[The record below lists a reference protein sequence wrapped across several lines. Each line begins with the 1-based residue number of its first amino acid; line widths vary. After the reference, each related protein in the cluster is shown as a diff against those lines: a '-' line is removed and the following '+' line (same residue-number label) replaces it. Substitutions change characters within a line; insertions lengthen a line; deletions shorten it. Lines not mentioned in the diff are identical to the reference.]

1 LWSALFYSI
10 GYSFYKIIAVFII
23 GVPLT
28 PLVWQFM
35 RIYREKIARDSQL
48 SQWDEVK

>member
-1 LWSALFYSI
+1 LWSAIFYSV
-10 GYSFYKIIAVFII
+10 GYSFYKIIAVFVI

-35 RIYREKIARDSQL
+35 TIYGEKIARDRQL
-48 SQWDEVK
+48 SQWEEVK

>member
-1 LWSALFYSI
+1 MPGATARNTNLE
-10 GYSFYKIIAVFII
+10 IIAVFVI

-35 RIYREKIARDSQL
+35 RIYREKIARDNQL
-48 SQWDEVK
+48 SQWEEVK